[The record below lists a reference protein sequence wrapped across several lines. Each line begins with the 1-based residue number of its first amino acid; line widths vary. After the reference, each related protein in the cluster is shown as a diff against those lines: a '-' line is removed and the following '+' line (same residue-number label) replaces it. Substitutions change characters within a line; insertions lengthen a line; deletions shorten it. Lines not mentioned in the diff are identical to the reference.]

1 MALYGTSD
9 AIMCRAFP
17 TTLCGI
23 ARGWYAQLPLASIL
37 SFDQLTREFEANFLA
52 SAQLKSTIASLLG
65 MRQKEDEPLGPYL
78 ARFTKEIRVIPDTHP
93 SLVIQAFMIGIRLS
107 RLFWSLVERPPT
119 IVPKIL
125 QRANQYVTAKALVA
139 EKREGQKRPRAE
151 EIVYPYIPDPNGKDE
166 GGQAPSS
173 LAVSM
178 RWISVVKLLQSDL
191 ATLAQRERGE

>member
-1 MALYGTSD
+1 MVLYGTSD

-65 MRQKEDEPLGPYL
+65 MRQKEHEPFGPYL
-78 ARFTKEIRVIPDTHP
+78 ARFTKEIKAIPDAHP

-125 QRANQYVTAKALVA
+125 QRANQYVTTKALVA
-139 EKREGQKRPRAE
+139 EKREDQKRPRAE
-151 EIVYPYIPDPNGKDE
+151 SSRGPPPGLPRKMLGNLNGEIVYPYIPDPNEKDE
-166 GGQAPSS
+166 GGQASSS

-178 RWISVVKLLQSDL
+178 R
-191 ATLAQRERGE
+191 